1 MLVSLGMNYA
11 VVNIGKIRFS
21 GYLAWLFWNAVHL
34 FKIVG
39 LKKQVQVAI
48 DWMLATI
55 FPRDAMIIAVRA
67 AALCASPRNPLPHD
81 RRIALSHFIAPAV
94 RANTSRRD

>member
-1 MLVSLGMNYA
+1 MNYA

-48 DWMLATI
+48 DWMLATM
-55 FPRDAMIIAVRA
+55 FPRDAMIIRRPRRCPSVRTRA
-67 AALCASPRNPLPHD
+67 IGFRT
-81 RRIALSHFIAPAV
+81 IQQSHWKS
-94 RANTSRRD
+94 RHRGTGGLTSTSRRD